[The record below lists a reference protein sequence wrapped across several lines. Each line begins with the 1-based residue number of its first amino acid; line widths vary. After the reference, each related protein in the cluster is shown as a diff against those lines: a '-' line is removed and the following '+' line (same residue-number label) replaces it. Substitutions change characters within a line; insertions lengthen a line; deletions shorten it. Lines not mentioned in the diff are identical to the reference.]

1 MIDIFNQIMQDIQR
15 GKYRYI
21 GSGSS
26 RQVFDLGNGYVI
38 KVARNR
44 AGMAQNESEYRI
56 SCYDKS
62 DLFAKVVPVSNDL
75 RFLIM
80 EKADKIYNIS
90 DVWKYFNV
98 NSKVELFNLKEL
110 KDIMKNYNLLMSD
123 LNRKSSWGMI
133 NGKPVIIDYG
143 FTREVCKRYY
153 FFF

>member
-26 RQVFDLGNGYVI
+26 RKVFDLGNGYVI